1 MKKIKAFLKD
11 TAKQGI
17 PLLARLFGAKIL
29 SKPAT
34 LKKLAAYQIF
44 SDTGEEITLPP
55 SGNTGLSV
63 ADSYAKNKV
72 VATSAA
78 GVYRVSDN
86 LTIYPYGGVKLGR
99 DVLDL
104 DFGSA
109 LFVKTLLKSDKR
121 PVIICHTCIV
131 LWSHEWGDGYF
142 DYTYFIYAKLLRIKN
157 AMPEVEFK
165 KAKIIYPLVHTA
177 FEREL
182 LTYAGITADQVLDSK
197 IHNVQATT
205 YYLGNNDSWYY
216 PNKSDLKLL
225 RQTLLP
231 QALIGKTSDRI
242 YISRKARRKL
252 TNENEVIK
260 VLKEFDFDII
270 EDTPKTVAEQ
280 ITLYKNARII
290 IGPHGASYTN
300 IINCAPGTI
309 LIELFPGG
317 YYPDYF
323 RSLSRALG
331 LSYYAIFEDNISET
345 HYRNLGDDLTIDPEK
360 IKIALQNILS
370 L

>member
-1 MKKIKAFLKD
+1 MKKIKAFLRD
-11 TAKQGI
+11 TAKQSI
-17 PLLARLFGAKIL
+17 PLLASLFGAKIL
-29 SKPAT
+29 SKQDT

-44 SDTGEEITLPP
+44 SDPGEEITLPP
-55 SGNTGLSV
+55 AGDTGLPV
-63 ADSYAKNKV
+63 ANSYAKSQV
-72 VATSAA
+72 VATSAV

-86 LTIYPYGGVKLGR
+86 LAIYPYGGVKLGR
-99 DVLDL
+99 EVLDL

-109 LFVKTLLKSDKR
+109 LFVKTLLKRDKR
-121 PVIICHTCIV
+121 PVVKCDTCIV

-142 DYTYFIYAKLLRIKN
+142 DYTYFIYAKLLRIKS
-157 AMPEVEFK
+157 AMPEAEFK
-165 KAKIIYPLVHTA
+165 KAKIIYPLVNTA
-177 FEREL
+177 FEQEL
-182 LTYAGITADQVLDSK
+182 LKYAGVTADQVLDSK
-197 IHNVQATT
+197 THNVQATH

-216 PNKSDLKLL
+216 PNRTDLILL

-231 QALIGKTSDRI
+231 RALPGKTSERI
-242 YISRKARRKL
+242 FISRKARRKL

-260 VLKEFDFDII
+260 VLTEFNFDII

-280 ITLYKNARII
+280 ITLYKNARVI

-323 RSLSRALG
+323 RSLSTSLG
-331 LSYYAIFEDNISET
+331 LQYYAIFEDNIDET
-345 HYRNLGDDLTIDPEK
+345 HYRNLADDLTIDPAK
-360 IKIALQNILS
+360 IKIGLQKILS
-370 L
+370 

>member
-1 MKKIKAFLKD
+1 MKKIKAFLRD
-11 TAKQGI
+11 TAKQSI
-17 PLLARLFGAKIL
+17 PLLASLFGAKIL

-44 SDTGEEITLPP
+44 SDPGEELTLPP
-55 SGNTGLSV
+55 SGDTGLPV
-63 ADSYAKNKV
+63 DDSYAKSQS
-72 VATSAA
+72 VATSAVA
-78 GVYRVSDN
+78 VYRVSDN

-121 PVIICHTCIV
+121 PVVKCDTCIV

-142 DYTYFIYAKLLRIKN
+142 DYTYFIYAKLLRIKS
-157 AMPEVEFK
+157 AMPDAEFK

-177 FEREL
+177 FEQEL
-182 LTYAGITADQVLDSK
+182 LSYAGVAADQVLDSK
-197 IHNVQATT
+197 THNVQATH

-216 PNKSDLKLL
+216 PNKSDLNLL
-225 RQTLLP
+225 RETLVP
-231 QALIGKTSDRI
+231 KASVGKTGERI
-242 YISRKARRKL
+242 YVQRKSRRKL
-252 TNENEVIK
+252 INENEVIK

-280 ITLYKNARII
+280 ITLYKNAKII

-309 LIELFPGG
+309 LIELFPSG

-323 RSLSRALG
+323 RSLSSALG
-331 LSYYAIFEDNISET
+331 LQYYAIFEDNTGET
-345 HYRNLGDDLTIDPEK
+345 HYRNLADDLTIDPEK
-360 IKIALQNILS
+360 IRTALQNILS
-370 L
+370 

>member
-1 MKKIKAFLKD
+1 MKKIKAFLRD
-11 TAKQGI
+11 TAKQTI
-17 PLLARLFGAKIL
+17 PLLASLFGAKIL
-29 SKPAT
+29 SKQDT
-34 LKKLAAYQIF
+34 LKKLAAYQVF
-44 SDTGEEITLPP
+44 SDPGEEIMLPP
-55 SGNTGLSV
+55 SGNTGLPV
-63 ADSYAKNKV
+63 AESYAESQV
-72 VATSAA
+72 VTTSAV

-86 LTIYPYGGVKLGR
+86 PTIYPYGGVKLGR

-109 LFVKTLLKSDKR
+109 LFVKTLLKRDKR
-121 PVIICHTCIV
+121 PFVKCDTCIV

-157 AMPEVEFK
+157 AMPETEFK

-177 FEREL
+177 FEQEL
-182 LTYAGITADQVLDSK
+182 LKYAGVTKDQILDSK
-197 IHNVQATT
+197 THNVQAAH

-216 PNKSDLKLL
+216 PNKSDLNLL

-231 QALIGKTSDRI
+231 QALAGKTGERI

-252 TNENEVIK
+252 INENEVIQ
-260 VLKEFDFDII
+260 VLKEFNFDII
-270 EDTPKTVAEQ
+270 EDTSKTVAEQ
-280 ITLYKNARII
+280 IMLYKNAKVI

-323 RSLSRALG
+323 RSLSSALG
-331 LSYYAIFEDNISET
+331 FKYYAIFEDNIGET

-360 IKIALQNILS
+360 IRIALQHVLS
-370 L
+370 